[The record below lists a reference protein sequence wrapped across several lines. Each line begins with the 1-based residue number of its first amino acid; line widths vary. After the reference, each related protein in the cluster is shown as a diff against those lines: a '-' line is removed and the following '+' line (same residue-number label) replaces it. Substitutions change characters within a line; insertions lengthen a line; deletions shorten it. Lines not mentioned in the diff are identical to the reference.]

1 MAASMAD
8 RAQGWFTGA
17 RERRPFLD
25 HLVLTIEHY
34 IATQGPAN
42 AGNITYF
49 GFLSFFPLLALGFAS
64 VGVVSKVYPNAR
76 DALITA
82 LGDVF
87 PGIIGEGESQ
97 ISVSTFEGAVGT
109 AGLIGVLGIVY
120 AGLNW
125 LSAMRSGFEHA
136 FELPPQEVPN
146 FVVGKLRD
154 VMTLAAVG
162 TVLIASVAL
171 STTVTGFSQDVRRVL
186 GLDQVP
192 GTGLALSGLGIL
204 LGVATSTLLFVTL
217 FKLLADP
224 EVPFAALRSGALFSA
239 IGFELLKLVA
249 STLVRLATN
258 NPAAAVFGI
267 ALVLVV
273 WISYFARVSMLGA
286 SWAETSPITRE
297 WRAKEAEAAALAE
310 AEQMLQVRWGPNA
323 PEDEETV
330 ERPEEVIT
338 IIRSAV
344 AFGAITLLLRRAY
357 KD

>member
-1 MAASMAD
+1 MAASIAD
-8 RAQGWFTGA
+8 RATRWYTRA
-17 RERRPFLD
+17 RERRPLLD
-25 HLVLTIEHY
+25 HLVLTVEHY
-34 IATQGPAN
+34 TATQGPAN

-49 GFLSFFPLLALGFAS
+49 GFLAFFPLLAIGFAT
-64 VGVVSKVYPNAR
+64 VGIVSRVYPDAQ

-87 PGIIGEGESQ
+87 PGIIGEGDGQ

-109 AGLIGVLGIVY
+109 AGLIGLLGLVY

-136 FELPPQEVPN
+136 FELAPQEVPN

-154 VMTLAAVG
+154 LITLAAVG

-171 STTVTGFSQDVRRVL
+171 STTVTGFSENVRSGL

-192 GTGLALSGLGIL
+192 GTGLLISGLGIA
-204 LGVATSTLLFVTL
+204 LGVATSTLLFLTL

-224 EVPFAALRSGALFSA
+224 EVPLAALRSGALFSA

-286 SWAETSPITRE
+286 SWAETSPITRA
-297 WRAKEAEAAALAE
+297 WRAEEAEAAALAE

-330 ERPEEVIT
+330 ERPQEVVTMIG
-338 IIRSAV
+338 SAV
-344 AFGAITLLLRRAY
+344 AFGAITLLLRRAH